1 MELLLT
7 WKCPPILVQAVKD
20 GNGTICIQRPDGG
33 GPFYVSPRTT
43 DQLTEGQRGDARFSY
58 VGSVV
63 CTLLGVADIGLHLLQ
78 TPPR

>member
-7 WKCPPILVQAVKD
+7 WKCPHCTILVQAVKD

-43 DQLTEGQRGDARFSY
+43 IDQLTERQRGDARYFY
-58 VGSVV
+58 GGSVV
-63 CTLLGVADIGLHLLQ
+63 LTLLGVADIGLHFL
-78 TPPR
+78 